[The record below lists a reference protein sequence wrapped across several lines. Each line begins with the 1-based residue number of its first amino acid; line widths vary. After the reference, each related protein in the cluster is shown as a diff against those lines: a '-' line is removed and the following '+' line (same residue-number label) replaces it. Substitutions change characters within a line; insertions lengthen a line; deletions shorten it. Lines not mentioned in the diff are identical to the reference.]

1 MGAEDNKKTPA
12 NADNNSEVTVV
23 NTTETYPVLP
33 LRDIVVFPYMV
44 VPLFVGRKKSVR
56 AIEEAMLK
64 NRKIVVCAQKNAKT
78 DDPAKDELFTTATV
92 AEILQLLKMPDGI
105 LKILVE
111 GTKRIKIKN
120 FTKDTDYF
128 EVEGEVLE
136 IEDKKSIQL
145 QALMRNVVALFEQY
159 VKLNK
164 KIPLEI
170 IMVATNVE
178 EPGRL
183 ADIITAHLNIKLE
196 EKQEA
201 LETFD
206 PSERLDKIA
215 SILNREL
222 EIMMVEKK
230 IRGQVR
236 KQMEQIQKEYYL
248 REQMKAIQK
257 ELGDDENRIEE
268 TEELKEAI
276 IKAGMTDDAREKA
289 QKELAKLVRTPSQ
302 SPEAQVSR
310 NYLDA
315 LLALPWSKETKDRI
329 DLKKCQTLLDEDH
342 YGLEK
347 VKERIL
353 EYLAV
358 CHLKKSIKGPILC
371 LIGPPGVGKTSL
383 GRSIA
388 KALNRKFARISLG
401 GVRDEA
407 EIRGHRRT
415 YIGAMPGRIIQALQ
429 DAGSK
434 NPVILLDEID
444 KLGADYKGDPS
455 SALLEALDP
464 EQNVNFSDHYISTP
478 FDLSKVLFLTTAN
491 VPHTIRGPL
500 RDRLEIVYLSGYTE
514 EEKLNIAKKYLVPK
528 QLEANGIDKENIV
541 IDESAIIE
549 IIRKHTREA
558 GVRSL
563 ERELASV
570 CRKIAKDVVLGKIN
584 PKEEKKSKK
593 NKTEKVGSKKT
604 NQKVK
609 KPGITVKAKDIEKY
623 LGIPKFHLD
632 KVENHDEIGLVNG
645 LAWTEVGGTTLPI
658 ECVVMPGRGK
668 VILTGSLG
676 DVMKESAQAAISYL
690 RSHAQQIHMRP
701 IDYDTIDL
709 HLHFP
714 EGAVP
719 KDGPSAGIAITT
731 AIYSALNEVP
741 VRSDFAMTGEIT
753 LRGKV
758 LPVGGIK
765 EKLLA
770 AHRQGINNII
780 LSSENEKELEE
791 LPEQVRKVMKI
802 TQIEYA
808 EEALKLALNGKPKTS
823 LLSFKKP
830 KAKGSRTETSL
841 SPKKSSRARKK

>member
-1 MGAEDNKKTPA
+1 MAAEDNNKTPA
-12 NADNNSEVTVV
+12 KADDNVNVPVTKI
-23 NTTETYPVLP
+23 TETYPVLP

-78 DDPAKDELFTTATV
+78 DDPKKDELFTTATV

-111 GTKRIKIKN
+111 GTKRINITN
-120 FTKDTDYF
+120 FTKEDDFF
-128 EVEGEVLE
+128 EVEGEVIE

-196 EKQEA
+196 EKQDA

-289 QKELAKLVRTPSQ
+289 QKELAKLMRTPSQ

-329 DLKKCQTLLDEDH
+329 DLKKCQAMLDDDH

-444 KLGADYKGDPS
+444 KLGADYKCDPS

-491 VPHTIRGPL
+491 VPHTIPGPL

-514 EEKLNIAKKYLVPK
+514 EEKLNIAMKYLVPK
-528 QLEANGIDKENIV
+528 QLEANGIAKENIK

-558 GVRSL
+558 GVRNL
-563 ERELASV
+563 DRELASV
-570 CRKIAKDVVLGKIN
+570 CRKIAKDVVMGMIN
-584 PKEEKKSKK
+584 PKEKKVKGKAAKSAKTAKKSKK
-593 NKTEKVGSKKT
+593 AE
-604 NQKVK
+604 
-609 KPGITVKAKDIEKY
+609 KPGLVVSAKDIERY

-658 ECVVMPGRGK
+658 EAVVMPGRGK

-690 RSHAQQIHMRP
+690 RSHAKQVHMRP

-780 LSSENEKELEE
+780 LSADNEKELEE

-808 EEALKLALNGKPKTS
+808 DEALKLALNGKPKTT

-830 KAKGSRTETSL
+830 KTNSLRTEASFD
-841 SPKKSSRARKK
+841 SKNKSSKAKKK

>member
-1 MGAEDNKKTPA
+1 MAAEDNNKTPA
-12 NADNNSEVTVV
+12 KADDNVNVPVTKI
-23 NTTETYPVLP
+23 TETYPVLP

-78 DDPAKDELFTTATV
+78 DDPKKDELFTTATV

-111 GTKRIKIKN
+111 GTKRINITN
-120 FTKDTDYF
+120 FTKEDDFF
-128 EVEGEVLE
+128 EVEGEVIE

-196 EKQEA
+196 EKQDA

-289 QKELAKLVRTPSQ
+289 QKELAKLMRTPSQ

-329 DLKKCQTLLDEDH
+329 DLKKCQAMLDDDH

-491 VPHTIRGPL
+491 VPHTIPGPL

-514 EEKLNIAKKYLVPK
+514 EEKLNIAMKYLVPK
-528 QLEANGIDKENIV
+528 QLEANGIAKENIK

-558 GVRSL
+558 GVRNL
-563 ERELASV
+563 DRELASV
-570 CRKIAKDVVLGKIN
+570 CRKIAKDVVMGMIN
-584 PKEEKKSKK
+584 PKEKKVKGKAAKSAKTAKKSKK
-593 NKTEKVGSKKT
+593 AE
-604 NQKVK
+604 
-609 KPGITVKAKDIEKY
+609 KPGLVVSAKDIERY

-658 ECVVMPGRGK
+658 EAVVMPGRGK

-690 RSHAQQIHMRP
+690 RSHAKQVHMRP

-780 LSSENEKELEE
+780 LSADNEKELEE

-808 EEALKLALNGKPKTS
+808 DEALKLALNGKPKTT

-830 KAKGSRTETSL
+830 KTNSLRTEASFD
-841 SPKKSSRARKK
+841 SKNKSSKAKKK

>member
-1 MGAEDNKKTPA
+1 MAAEDNNKTPA
-12 NADNNSEVTVV
+12 KADDNVNVPVV
-23 NTTETYPVLP
+23 KMTETYPVLP

-78 DDPAKDELFTTATV
+78 DEPKKDELFTTATV

-111 GTKRIKIKN
+111 GTKRINIKN
-120 FTKDTDYF
+120 FTKEDEFF
-128 EVEGEVLE
+128 EIEGEVIE

-196 EKQEA
+196 EKQDA

-289 QKELAKLVRTPSQ
+289 QKELAKLMRTPSQ

-315 LLALPWSKETKDRI
+315 LLALPWSKMTKDRI
-329 DLKKCQTLLDEDH
+329 DLKKCQTMLDEDH

-491 VPHTIRGPL
+491 VPHTIPGPL

-514 EEKLNIAKKYLVPK
+514 EEKLNIARKYLVPK
-528 QLEANGIDKENIV
+528 QLEANGIAKENIR

-558 GVRSL
+558 GVRNL
-563 ERELASV
+563 DRELASV
-570 CRKIAKDVVLGKIN
+570 CRKIAKDVVLGRIN
-584 PKEEKKSKK
+584 PKDNKASKK
-593 NKTEKVGSKKT
+593 NKTSKAKSSKKT
-604 NQKVK
+604 T
-609 KPGITVKAKDIEKY
+609 KPGIVVTAKDIEKY

-632 KVENHDEIGLVNG
+632 KVENQDEIGLVNG

-658 ECVVMPGRGK
+658 EAVVMPGRGK

-690 RSHAQQIHMRP
+690 RSHAKQVHMRP

-780 LSSENEKELEE
+780 LSADNEKELEE

-802 TQIEYA
+802 TKIEYA
-808 EEALKLALNGKPKTS
+808 DEALKLALNGKPKTS

-830 KAKGSRTETSL
+830 KANNLRTEAKLNSTKTS
-841 SPKKSSRARKK
+841 KARKK

>member
-1 MGAEDNKKTPA
+1 MAAEDNNKTPA
-12 NADNNSEVTVV
+12 KADDNVNVPVTKI
-23 NTTETYPVLP
+23 TETYPVLP

-78 DDPAKDELFTTATV
+78 DDPKKDELFTTATV

-111 GTKRIKIKN
+111 GTKRINITN
-120 FTKDTDYF
+120 FTKEDDFF
-128 EVEGEVLE
+128 EVEGEVIE

-196 EKQEA
+196 EKQDA

-289 QKELAKLVRTPSQ
+289 QKELAKLMRTPSQ

-329 DLKKCQTLLDEDH
+329 DLKKCQAMLDDDH

-491 VPHTIRGPL
+491 VPHTIPGPL

-514 EEKLNIAKKYLVPK
+514 EEKLNIAMKYLVPK
-528 QLEANGIDKENIV
+528 QLEANGIAKENIK

-558 GVRSL
+558 GVRNL
-563 ERELASV
+563 DRELASV
-570 CRKIAKDVVLGKIN
+570 CRKIAKDVVMGMIN
-584 PKEEKKSKK
+584 PKEKKVKGKAAKSAKTAKKSKK
-593 NKTEKVGSKKT
+593 AE
-604 NQKVK
+604 
-609 KPGITVKAKDIEKY
+609 KPGLVVSAKDIERY

-658 ECVVMPGRGK
+658 EAVVMPGRGK

-690 RSHAQQIHMRP
+690 RSHAKQVHMRP

-780 LSSENEKELEE
+780 LSADNEKELEE

-808 EEALKLALNGKPKTS
+808 DEALKLALNGKPKTT

-830 KAKGSRTETSL
+830 KTNSLRTEASFD
-841 SPKKSSRARKK
+841 SKKKSSKAKKK

>member
-1 MGAEDNKKTPA
+1 MAAEDNKKTPA
-12 NADNNSEVTVV
+12 KAEDNTDKPVV
-23 NTTETYPVLP
+23 SITETYPVLP

-78 DDPAKDELFTTATV
+78 DEPTKDELFPTATV

-111 GTKRIKIKN
+111 GTKRIKINK
-120 FTKDTDYF
+120 FTKDDEFF
-128 EVEGEVLE
+128 EAEGEVIE

-289 QKELAKLVRTPSQ
+289 QKELAKLIRTPAQ

-315 LLALPWSKETKDRI
+315 LLALPWSKVTKDRI
-329 DLKKCQTLLDEDH
+329 DLKKCQAMLDDDH

-491 VPHTIRGPL
+491 VPHTIPGPL

-514 EEKLNIAKKYLVPK
+514 EEKLNIAMKYLVPK
-528 QLEANGIDKENIV
+528 QLEANGIDKENIK

-558 GVRSL
+558 GVRNL
-563 ERELASV
+563 DRELASV
-570 CRKIAKDVVLGKIN
+570 CRKIAKDVVLGQIN
-584 PKEEKKSKK
+584 PKEDKKSKK
-593 NKTEKVGSKKT
+593 GKTADKKAGKTSNKKAA
-604 NQKVK
+604 
-609 KPGITVKAKDIEKY
+609 KPGIVVSAKDIEHY

-658 ECVVMPGRGK
+658 EAVVMPGRGK

-690 RSHAQQIHMRP
+690 RSHAKQVHMRP

-719 KDGPSAGIAITT
+719 KDGASAGIAITT

-780 LSSENEKELEE
+780 LSADNEKELEE

-802 TQIEYA
+802 TKIEYA
-808 EEALKLALNGKPKTS
+808 DEALKLALNGKPKTT
-823 LLSFKKP
+823 LLSYK
-830 KAKGSRTETSL
+830 KAKNSNRAEASL
-841 SPKKSSRARKK
+841 IEKKSSKARKK